1 MGLFGSGGIVP
12 SIGGFMGDIITG
24 GAVSNAKGVE
34 QANQATMGDAQ
45 ANRGFQERMSNSAWQ
60 RGTEDMRKAGLNP
73 ALAYTQGPASSPSGA
88 QGKADA
94 VRSGDIGGMLGTSA
108 KQAMGLKADLAK
120 TDADTK
126 TSHTQAELNKVIQ
139 DKTSASATE
148 TRKNTEKLEQETRR
162 AAEETKI
169 SSMKRKIIEA
179 NMPAEKNK
187 AEANEKSSKADA
199 FMAYPDAIMDRAKSW
214 IPLTRS
220 SAKTYNTNHINKWE
234 SGVQP

>member
-1 MGLFGSGGIVP
+1 
-12 SIGGFMGDIITG
+12 MGDILTG

-34 QANQATMGDAQ
+34 QANAQTMGDAG
-45 ANRGFQERMSNSAWQ
+45 ANRAFQERMSNSAWQ
-60 RGTEDMRKAGLNP
+60 RGTEDMKKAGLNP

-88 QGKADA
+88 QGKAEA
-94 VRSGDIGGMLGTSA
+94 VRKGDVGGMLGVQAKELAGLSA
-108 KQAMGLKADLAK
+108 SLSK
-120 TDADTK
+120 TEADTK

-162 AAEETKI
+162 AASEADI
-169 SSMKRKIIEA
+169 SRMRKKVLEQ
-179 NMPAEKNK
+179 NMPAEKEK
-187 AEANEKSSKADA
+187 AKANERSSKADA

-220 SAKTYNTNHINKWE
+220 SAKTYNTNHINQWE
-234 SGVQP
+234 SGVKP